1 MNYNKINENWQKY
14 LNEEREQL
22 DELTGAETA
31 LLGALAGFLL
41 RPSKITRVEPGGVNV
56 DYSPTKLSL
65 LGSSLVELLAMTGMG
80 AFAGSGVSQKLT
92 SLYKKLKGEK
102 REVIE
107 KIEDQVDEKEIVDLD
122 QDKQEQFIETV
133 KQDSELDRMLADL
146 TSKLKEK
153 APEAK
158 EQMEQLVNDINSK
171 LADLAQST
179 MESDQDTTKKSL
191 PMGELASIKDEIKQ
205 AMKEFASE
213 LESGPYAPK
222 DVIRFFMGDM
232 KHAMKNNGELP
243 REMAKTPAASMARRI
258 AERVVELT
266 GLNNSEEAVGLE
278 ID

>member
-14 LNEEREQL
+14 LNEEKKQL
-22 DELTGAETA
+22 DELTGIETA
-31 LLGALAGFLL
+31 LLAAVAGFLL
-41 RPSKITRVEPGGVNV
+41 KPTKITRVERGGVNV

-65 LGSSLVELLAMTGMG
+65 LGSSLGELLAMSGMG
-80 AFAGSGVSQKLT
+80 ALAGSGVGQKLK
-92 SLYKKLKGEK
+92 SLYKKFKGE
-102 REVIE
+102 EEETLE
-107 KIEDQVDEKEIVDLD
+107 KLEDQVDEKEMLD
-122 QDKQEQFIETV
+122 IDEDKQEQFIETV

-158 EQMEQLVNDINSK
+158 EQMEQLVNDINNK

-179 MESDQDTTKKSL
+179 MESDQDITKKSL

-266 GLNNSEEAVGLE
+266 GLENTEEPVGLE

>member
-14 LNEEREQL
+14 LNEEKEQL
-22 DELTGAETA
+22 DELTGLEVGAIAA
-31 LLGALAGFLL
+31 LGALLLKPSKITYVAPGSANVDISPTKVSLLGSSIGELLAMSGLGALAG
-41 RPSKITRVEPGGVNV
+41 
-56 DYSPTKLSL
+56 
-65 LGSSLVELLAMTGMG
+65 
-80 AFAGSGVSQKLT
+80 SGVGQKLK
-92 SLYKKLKGEK
+92 SLYKKFKGE
-102 REVIE
+102 EEETLE
-107 KIEDQVDEKEIVDLD
+107 KLEDQVDEKEILD
-122 QDKQEQFIETV
+122 IDEDKQEQFIEAV
-133 KQDSELDRMLADL
+133 KQDSELESMLADL
-146 TSKLKEK
+146 TLKLKEK

-158 EQMEQLVNDINSK
+158 EQMEQLVNDINNK

-179 MESDQDTTKKSL
+179 MESDQDITKKSL